1 MISKYVKEQKR
12 YTQDELKELFEC
24 GTDEVVLII
33 RKLKEY
39 GIVKNVKK
47 SSMQN
52 MLSDLAER
60 DVCVTDINVGEEN
73 LYYVFSFVGVIVI
86 YGRILKCYPKYIN
99 SCNEPIIQMKQILRV
114 LEHYNSK
121 EQVIKFYNADSGE
134 ESFNLLAVM
143 LYLLEDYHENGIY
156 INNIDIIETN
166 GSGEVLWDRTINET
180 FSYIFD
186 NRPYYAELQTK
197 KRISDEYN
205 FIRRLHE
212 CILTIFSK
220 ELEQSDL
227 AELFNIATV
236 NLSEEML
243 EEFGDDEYILYR
255 IQTELNV
262 QYNTRKQSVLK
273 AMYAI
278 VEHKA
283 GFDGTDSFSLY
294 GTNSFNLVW
303 EKVCA
308 ANFGNSLNKKLS
320 DLPLGVS
327 SDYILKKDDT
337 LIEIIDRPVW
347 YKFGENI
354 YDDES
359 ETLRPD
365 LISIYKCN
373 DSGEYCFGIFDAK
386 YYCINFDER
395 ASGYKVMGQPGVGDI
410 TKQYLYQLAYDDFII
425 KQGYKYVQN
434 VFLCPDEVAEKKYGW
449 VRMNMLH
456 QIGDKKLEDIAVVK
470 LCAPEMYKIYLSDQI
485 IDENEINRYIPE
497 VGRRKVENQN
507 IVNRRATYLAKITSV
522 SEISEEKIN
531 MKVDKGSIIYPKQ
544 VRRDLGAKLIYDL
557 MCSTACKVL
566 YGFNPYVNREYD
578 NMAAEDSANAY
589 IICSQIADAS
599 IEIEKSIK
607 NLSDQKLKDEKVLKK
622 VLRKVIKDKCA
633 ILSEEKYLE
642 ILEGKM
648 SELVKELYL

>member
-220 ELEQSDL
+220 ELE
-227 AELFNIATV
+227 
-236 NLSEEML
+236 
-243 EEFGDDEYILYR
+243 
-255 IQTELNV
+255 
-262 QYNTRKQSVLK
+262 
-273 AMYAI
+273 
-278 VEHKA
+278 
-283 GFDGTDSFSLY
+283 
-294 GTNSFNLVW
+294 
-303 EKVCA
+303 
-308 ANFGNSLNKKLS
+308 
-320 DLPLGVS
+320 
-327 SDYILKKDDT
+327 
-337 LIEIIDRPVW
+337 
-347 YKFGENI
+347 
-354 YDDES
+354 
-359 ETLRPD
+359 
-365 LISIYKCN
+365 
-373 DSGEYCFGIFDAK
+373 
-386 YYCINFDER
+386 
-395 ASGYKVMGQPGVGDI
+395 
-410 TKQYLYQLAYDDFII
+410 
-425 KQGYKYVQN
+425 
-434 VFLCPDEVAEKKYGW
+434 
-449 VRMNMLH
+449 
-456 QIGDKKLEDIAVVK
+456 
-470 LCAPEMYKIYLSDQI
+470 
-485 IDENEINRYIPE
+485 
-497 VGRRKVENQN
+497 
-507 IVNRRATYLAKITSV
+507 
-522 SEISEEKIN
+522 
-531 MKVDKGSIIYPKQ
+531 
-544 VRRDLGAKLIYDL
+544 
-557 MCSTACKVL
+557 
-566 YGFNPYVNREYD
+566 
-578 NMAAEDSANAY
+578 
-589 IICSQIADAS
+589 
-599 IEIEKSIK
+599 
-607 NLSDQKLKDEKVLKK
+607 
-622 VLRKVIKDKCA
+622 
-633 ILSEEKYLE
+633 
-642 ILEGKM
+642 
-648 SELVKELYL
+648 